1 MGISAHTG
9 KAIST
14 STLSSV
20 LSHQKKT
27 GHNISVDNFS
37 VLSSRA
43 SQLNVLIRESL
54 LISKLQPSL
63 NANIR
68 CFPLTLFR

>member
-1 MGISAHTG
+1 MGISAYTR
-9 KAIST
+9 KAVST

-20 LSHQKKT
+20 LSHQKQT
-27 GHNISVDNFS
+27 GRNVSLDDFS
-37 VLSSRA
+37 VLSSGA
-43 SQLNVLIRESL
+43 SELNVLIGESL

-68 CFPLTLFR
+68 SFPLTLF